1 MPVRVCIYSESKIFF
16 DVISL
21 LSLPC
26 SQTHLFMHRANK
38 TDVRDVTD
46 AKDLQSFSLPCHH
59 ARDVLAPPD
68 QAAVRSHQHVPLTCP
83 GADSPLPVYP
93 VQEEFT
99 ASSPPL
105 VSWEETETEPLG
117 AGLGLC
123 QKLMNPV
130 RRMIQMEKFDTGDPS
145 TEQGLDQESPSCPSP
160 GPWYPASRD
169 HSFWHKDSTGH
180 AVLRC

>member
-1 MPVRVCIYSESKIFF
+1 MPKTCRAFPSHATMQGMSWPHQPTLLCAH
-16 DVISL
+16 ISMFPRP
-21 LSLPC
+21 SAC
-26 SQTHLFMHRANK
+26 S
-38 TDVRDVTD
+38 
-46 AKDLQSFSLPCHH
+46 
-59 ARDVLAPPD
+59 
-68 QAAVRSHQHVPLTCP
+68 
-83 GADSPLPVYP
+83 GAGSPLPVYP

-130 RRMIQMEKFDTGDPS
+130 RRMIQMEKFDTGDLS
-145 TEQGLDQESPSCPSP
+145 TEQGVDQESPSCPSP